1 MRQAKLGGL
10 EVGAIGLGCMT
21 MTDAYGVSDRDEA
34 ERTLLRAVD
43 LGVTLFDT
51 ANGYGLGEN
60 EQLVGRV
67 LAPHRDRVCIATKF
81 GFVVDGGRP
90 RIDGHPDQVEDRCD
104 ESLKR
109 LAIDVIDLYFLHRPD
124 PEVPIEDTVG
134 AMARLVEAGKVR
146 YLGVCEVSP
155 ETLRR
160 GHAVHPI
167 SAVQSEYSL
176 WTRDPEQ
183 GVLAVCEELGIG
195 FVPFSPLGRA
205 ILTGTIK
212 SSDQVDQKSD
222 YRSTMPRFHG
232 DNLKAN
238 LELVSGLEDIAA
250 SLSVK
255 PGQVALAWL
264 LARGEHIA
272 PIPGTRRRTYLE
284 ENVEAANIEL
294 DDDAVADLDAL
305 FVPERVAGAR
315 YGQSWMQSKDTA

>member
-1 MRQAKLGGL
+1 MRQARLGEL

-67 LAPHRDRVCIATKF
+67 LAPHRNRVCIATKF

-90 RIDGHPDQVEDRCD
+90 RIDGHPDQVEDRCE
-104 ESLKR
+104 ESLRR
-109 LAIDVIDLYFLHRPD
+109 LAINVIDLYFLHRPD

-205 ILTGTIK
+205 ILTGTIT

-238 LELVSGLEDIAA
+238 LELVSGLEEIAA

-272 PIPGTRRRTYLE
+272 PIPGTRRRTWLE
-284 ENVEAANIEL
+284 ENVEAASVEL
-294 DDDAVADLDAL
+294 GDDAVAQLDAL